1 MRKFLLLS
9 TIFSVLVVQAQHKFL
24 NPPKLND
31 ADVKLTQYASD
42 PEMPAEVLYRSYY
55 YQIDYNG
62 TMYIEVLSRIKV
74 YKKDAAE
81 EFLNVEIPLRDINGN
96 REMLSGLKATTYNY
110 ENGKVTST
118 SIDKQSKYKSND
130 YKYVDVTKFAFA
142 NVKDGSVVEYKY
154 KINTPFYYTIPKVMV
169 EDAVPIRYMEYVFDV
184 PKYLGY
190 NINYK
195 GTLAPTHK
203 KTGEENIYG
212 GEYQVYRFAYENIKA
227 YKDEKYVYNINNFRT
242 SIMAELNS
250 TNFPIS
256 ANNSYQSVKG
266 GYKSYASSWEDV
278 RKNLLK
284 DDKFGDELKR
294 MNAIKNVLPADI
306 KNIEDPQ
313 EKAAAILKF
322 VQKNYTWNKEN
333 DVYVDE
339 GIRNLINKKIGNTAE
354 INLLLVMLL
363 RSENINANPIAIATR
378 NRGLL
383 TAYSPSVT
391 LFNYVIAGADFG
403 GKLMVYDATSKL
415 SMPNILPP
423 RAYNY
428 YGYMMSDK
436 DAKRIEIVPEVKS
449 QTFLEVTAQLEV
461 DGSFKGQFKDRDTK
475 LYALMVSESYDKDQ
489 DAYIKEYKE
498 QYKFPFDN
506 IKSGLREDGDFET
519 SFGFNADMFTDGIGG
534 KLVFNPL
541 LFLFRKNHDFDQKDE
556 RRSPIELLTG
566 YDRIKKVTITLPQ
579 GYAFESVPK
588 SKKFRTEDSSIVYNY
603 VVTQNG
609 NSITVEST
617 TTIADPI
624 YPAGFY
630 PAFKQ
635 IFDNITNME
644 AQTVTVKKL

>member
-1 MRKFLLLS
+1 MRKILLMFTVLS
-9 TIFSVLVVQAQHKFL
+9 VISTQAQHKFM
-24 NPPKLND
+24 NAPKLND
-31 ADVKLTQYASD
+31 ADVKLTQYAND
-42 PEMPAEVLYRSYY
+42 PEAPAEVLYRAYH

-62 TMYIEVLSRIKV
+62 SMYVEVMSRVKIF
-74 YKKDAAE
+74 KKDAADD
-81 EFLNVEIPLRDINGN
+81 FLTVEIPLRSRNGDRDI
-96 REMLSGLKATTYNY
+96 LSGLKAITYNF

-118 SIDKQSKYKSND
+118 SIDKESKYKSNE
-130 YKYVDVTKFAFA
+130 YKNVDITKFAFA
-142 NVKDGSVVEYKY
+142 NVKDGSVVEYRY
-154 KINTPFYYTIPKVMV
+154 KISTPFYYMIPKVMV
-169 EDAVPIRYMEYVFDV
+169 EDTAPIRYMEYVFDT

-195 GTLAPTHK
+195 GSLAPKHRK
-203 KTGEENIYG
+203 IEDANMYG
-212 GEYQVYRFAYENIKA
+212 GEYRTYRFAYENVAA

-250 TNFPIS
+250 TNFPIRS
-256 ANNSYQSVKG
+256 DNSYSSIQG
-266 GYKSYASSWEDV
+266 GYKSYASTWEDV
-278 RKNLLK
+278 RKNVMQ
-284 DDKFGDELKR
+284 DENFGGELKKT
-294 MNAIKNVLPADI
+294 NAVKNLLPIDI
-306 KNIEDPQ
+306 KNIVNPQ
-313 EKAAAILKF
+313 EKANAILKY

-333 DVYVDE
+333 NAFTDN
-339 GIRNLINKKIGNTAE
+339 GIRSLIDKKIGNTAE

-363 RSENINANPIAIATR
+363 RSENINAHPIMLATK
-378 NRGLL
+378 NKGLL
-383 TAYSPSVT
+383 SAYSPSVT
-391 LFNYVIAGADFG
+391 LFNYVIAGADFN

-415 SMPNILPP
+415 SLPNVLPS

-428 YGYMMSDK
+428 LGYMMSDK
-436 DAKRIEIVPEVKS
+436 DVKQIDIAPEIKS
-449 QTFLEVTAQLEV
+449 QTFLDVTAQLEA

-489 DAYIKEYKE
+489 DTYIKEYKE

-506 IKSGLREDGDFET
+506 VKSGLREDGDFET
-519 SFGFNADMFTDGIGG
+519 SFNFNADTFTDGIGG
-534 KLVFNPL
+534 KMVFNPL

-556 RRSPIELLTG
+556 RRSPIELTTG
-566 YDRIKKVTITLPQ
+566 YDRVKKVTITLPQ

-588 SKKFRTEDSSIVYNY
+588 SKKFRTEDNSIIYNY

-617 TTIADPI
+617 TTVSDPI

>member
-1 MRKFLLLS
+1 MRKILLM
-9 TIFSVLVVQAQHKFL
+9 FSVLSVISIQAQHKFMNL
-24 NPPKLND
+24 PKLND

-42 PEMPAEVLYRSYY
+42 PEMPAEVLYRAYH

-62 TMYIEVLSRIKV
+62 SMNVEVMSRVKIF
-74 YKKDAAE
+74 KKDAAE
-81 EFLNVEIPLRDINGN
+81 DFLTVEIPLRN
-96 REMLSGLKATTYNY
+96 RGGDREVLFGLKATTYNFD
-110 ENGKVTST
+110 NGKVTST
-118 SIDKQSKYKSND
+118 SIDKESKYKSKE
-130 YKYVDVTKFAFA
+130 YKNVDITKFAFA

-154 KINTPFYYTIPKVMV
+154 KINTPFYYMIPKVMV
-169 EDAVPIRYMEYVFDV
+169 EDAAPIRYMEYVFDA

-195 GTLAPTHK
+195 GTLAPTHRK
-203 KTGEENIYG
+203 IGEENIYG
-212 GEYQVYRFAYENIKA
+212 GEYQVYRFAYENVKA

-250 TNFPIS
+250 TNFPVSS
-256 ANNSYQSVKG
+256 AGG
-266 GYKSYASSWEDV
+266 GYKSYASTWEDV
-278 RKNLLK
+278 RKNVMQ
-284 DDKFGDELKR
+284 DDNFGVELKK
-294 MNAIKNVLPADI
+294 MNIVKNILPPDI
-306 KNIEDPQ
+306 KNIENPQ

-322 VQKNYTWNKEN
+322 VQKNYTWNKESYAFTE
-333 DVYVDE
+333 D
-339 GIRNLINKKIGNTAE
+339 GIRNLIDKKIGNSAE

-363 RSENINANPIAIATR
+363 RSENINANPIMIATKS
-378 NRGLL
+378 RGLL
-383 TAYSPSVT
+383 TAFSPSVT
-391 LFNYVIAGADFG
+391 LFNYVIAGADFA

-415 SMPNILPP
+415 SLPNILPP

-428 YGYMMSDK
+428 IGYMMSDK
-436 DAKRIEIVPEVKS
+436 DAKRIDIAPEVIS

-461 DGSFKGQFKDRDTK
+461 DGSFKGEFKDRDTK
-475 LYALMVSESYDKDQ
+475 LYALVASESYDKDQ
-489 DAYIKEYKE
+489 DTYIKEYKDN
-498 QYKFPFDN
+498 YKFPLEN
-506 IKSGLREDGDFET
+506 IKSELKGNGDFET
-519 SFGFNADMFTDGIGG
+519 SFSFNSDTFTDGIGG
-534 KLVFNPL
+534 KMVFNPL

-588 SKKFRTEDSSIVYNY
+588 SKKFRAEDSSIIYNY

-617 TTIADPI
+617 TTVADPI

>member
-1 MRKFLLLS
+1 MRKILLLS
-9 TIFSVLVVQAQHKFL
+9 TMLCVMVMQAQHKFM
-24 NPPKLND
+24 NVPKLND
-31 ADVKLTQYASD
+31 ADVKSTQYASD
-42 PEMPAEVLYRSYY
+42 PEVPAEVLYRAYH

-62 TMYIEVLSRIKV
+62 SMYVEVMSRVKIF
-74 YKKDAAE
+74 KKDAAE
-81 EFLNVEIPLRDINGN
+81 DFLTVEVPLRSKNGD
-96 REMLSGLKATTYNY
+96 RELLSGLKAITYNF

-118 SIDKQSKYKSND
+118 SIDKESKYKSNE
-130 YKYVDVTKFAFA
+130 YKNVDITKFAFA

-154 KINTPFYYTIPKVMV
+154 KINTPFYYMIPKVMV
-169 EDAVPIRYMEYVFDV
+169 EDTAPIRYMEYVFDA

-195 GTLAPTHK
+195 GTLAPTHRK
-203 KTGEENIYG
+203 LGEENIYG

-250 TNFPIS
+250 TNFPLRT
-256 ANNSYQSVKG
+256 NNSYSTMQG
-266 GYKSYASSWEDV
+266 GYKSYASTWEDV
-278 RKNLLK
+278 RKNVMQ
-284 DDKFGDELKR
+284 DDNFGIELKK
-294 MNAIKNVLPADI
+294 MNAVKNLLPIDI
-306 KNIEDPQ
+306 KNIENPQ
-313 EKAAAILKF
+313 EKAAAILKY
-322 VQKNYTWNKEN
+322 VQKNYTWNKESN
-333 DVYVDE
+333 AFTE
-339 GIRNLINKKIGNTAE
+339 NGIRNLIDKKIGNAAE

-363 RSENINANPIAIATR
+363 RNENINANPIMLATK

-391 LFNYVIAGADFG
+391 LFNYVIAGADFN

-415 SMPNILPP
+415 SLPNILPP

-436 DAKRIEIVPEVKS
+436 DAKQIDIAPEVKS
-449 QTFLEVTAQLEV
+449 QTFLDVTAQLLP
-461 DGSFKGQFKDRDTK
+461 DGSFTGQFKDRDTK
-475 LYALMVSESYDKDQ
+475 LYALVASESYDKDQ
-489 DAYIKEYKE
+489 DNYIKEYKDT
-498 QYKFPFDN
+498 YKFPLEN
-506 IKSGLREDGDFET
+506 MKSGLKNDGDFET
-519 SFGFNADMFTDGIGG
+519 SFSFNSDTFTDGIGG
-534 KLVFNPL
+534 KMVFNPL

-556 RRSPIELLTG
+556 RRSPIEMLTG

-588 SKKFRTEDSSIVYNY
+588 SKKFRTEDNSIVYNY

-617 TTIADPI
+617 TTISDAI

-644 AQTVTVKKL
+644 AQTVTLKKL